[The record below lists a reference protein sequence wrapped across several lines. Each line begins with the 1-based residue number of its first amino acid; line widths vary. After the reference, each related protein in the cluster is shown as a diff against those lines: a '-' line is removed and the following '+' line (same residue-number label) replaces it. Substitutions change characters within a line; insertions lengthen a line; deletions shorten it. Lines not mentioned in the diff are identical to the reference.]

1 MISNEVAGLL
11 LDNDACGDLMI
22 HGENVANVHCSN
34 NLNHAFL
41 VLSQV
46 KYSVIPV
53 LDSKSRIKGLISIP
67 MIIKAITEIDSI
79 RYDKMETLKVE
90 DVMDSNVQTIR
101 PWTDLED
108 ILNYLIDY
116 NFLCVTEDDGKFI
129 GIITRKEILTR
140 VNHLVHGIHRIYKLE
155 KIEEKEEVAS
165 ER

>member
-1 MISNEVAGLL
+1 MISSEVAALL

-67 MIIKAITEIDSI
+67 MIIKAITEIDAI
-79 RYDKMETLKVE
+79 RYDKMKHSKWK
-90 DVMDSNVQTIR
+90 M
-101 PWTDLED
+101 
-108 ILNYLIDY
+108 
-116 NFLCVTEDDGKFI
+116 
-129 GIITRKEILTR
+129 
-140 VNHLVHGIHRIYKLE
+140 
-155 KIEEKEEVAS
+155 
-165 ER
+165 

>member
-1 MISNEVAGLL
+1 MISSEVAGLL
-11 LDNDACGDLMI
+11 LDNDACGELMI
-22 HGENVANVHCSN
+22 HAENVANVHCSN

-67 MIIKAITEIDSI
+67 MIIKAITEIDAI
-79 RYDKMETLKVE
+79 RYDRLETITVE
-90 DVMDSNVQTIR
+90 EVMDKTVQTIR

-108 ILNYLIDY
+108 ILNDLIDH
-116 NFLCVTEDDGKFI
+116 NFLCVTEDDGTFI

-140 VNHLVHGIHRIYKLE
+140 VNHLAHSIHRIYKLE
-155 KIEEKEEVAS
+155 KIADKEEVAAKK
-165 ER
+165 

>member
-1 MISNEVAGLL
+1 MISSEVAGLL

-22 HGENVANVHCSN
+22 LGENVANVHCSN

-53 LDSKSRIKGLISIP
+53 LDSKSRIKGLISMP
-67 MIIKAITEIDSI
+67 MIIQAITEIDAI
-79 RYDKMETLKVE
+79 RYDKLETIRVE
-90 DVMDSNVQTIR
+90 EVMDRDVQTIR

-108 ILNYLIDY
+108 ILNYLIDH

-165 ER
+165 KR